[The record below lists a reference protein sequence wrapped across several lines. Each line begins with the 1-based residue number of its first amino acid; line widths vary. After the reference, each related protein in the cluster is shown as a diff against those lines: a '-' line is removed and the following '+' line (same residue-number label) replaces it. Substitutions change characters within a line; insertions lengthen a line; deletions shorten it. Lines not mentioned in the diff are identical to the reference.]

1 MKLKLRMPMM
11 TNNEL
16 LEALQE
22 RFSSIVLASEILH
35 DALVIE
41 IHPGH
46 ALDFITALKNDEVLS
61 FNFLTLIGAVHYP
74 DEAGRELCVVYHLH
88 SWKNAIRL
96 RIKSYLPQE
105 NPSIKSLTT
114 LFDGANWMERETYD
128 FFGVNFEGHPN
139 LTRILNMDEMDY
151 HPMLKQYHLEDETRE
166 DKDDRFFGR

>member
-1 MKLKLRMPMM
+1 M

-16 LEALQE
+16 LDALHE
-22 RFSSIVLASEILH
+22 HLGTKLIVSEVLF
-35 DALVIE
+35 DTLVIE
-41 IHPGH
+41 VAAADAYGVIE
-46 ALDFITALKNDEVLS
+46 LLKNDSTLS

-74 DEAGRELCVVYHLH
+74 EEKGRELCVVYHMH

-96 RIKSYLPQE
+96 RVKSYLSQE
-105 NPSIKSLTT
+105 NPRIKRLTP
-114 LFDGANWMERETYD
+114 LFDGANWQERETFD
-128 FFGVNFEGHPN
+128 FFGIQFEGHPN